1 MHFLVDSHKKIVF
14 GWSAKCGCSHV
25 KTVFYFLTSGDKSP
39 KIHSSKDSNALPIN
53 IQEYTT
59 IIVSRNPYERLVSGF
74 LDKYKPNGEFRH
86 LWKSYPLTFSNFV
99 NALLKNDW
107 KHTELHHFTPQLSE
121 RFDERILSSKILKV
135 FDIKDID
142 YAYIEELFEK
152 QIPET
157 IIQKRFGHERNSQNL
172 ESDSFVKPIYDAP
185 MVEYVNQ
192 KVAFKCFYNERIR
205 KLVYDFYRKDFEFFK
220 AQGIEYSI

>member
-1 MHFLVDSHKKIVF
+1 MFFLVDSNKKIIL

-25 KTVFYFLTSGDKSP
+25 KTLFYFLTTGNESP
-39 KIHSSKDSNALPIN
+39 KIHSSKDRNALPRN
-53 IQEYTT
+53 IKEYTT

-74 LDKYKPNGEFRH
+74 LDKYRPQGGFRH
-86 LWKSYPLTFSNFV
+86 LWKDFPLTFSKFV
-99 NALLKNDW
+99 NALVKNKW
-107 KHTELHHFTPQLSE
+107 ALVQCHHFTPQLSE
-121 RFDERILSSKILKV
+121 HFDERVLSSKIFKI

-157 IIQKRFGHERNSQNL
+157 VLKKRFGHERQSQNL
-172 ESDSFVKPIYDAP
+172 EIESFEKPIYNIP
-185 MVEYVNQ
+185 MIEYVYHN
-192 KVAFKCFYNERIR
+192 VALKYFYNESIR

-220 AQGIEYSI
+220 AHGMEYDI